1 MSERLSDPAIPQL
14 ENVLLTVDERVAT
27 ITLNRP
33 KKKNAMSPELHA
45 DMGRVFDYL
54 DSRDDIQ
61 VLVITGA
68 GNAFCTGMDLERF
81 LMDGLDDPAQFR
93 LNSDLA
99 FNWFRRL
106 KAFTGIT
113 IASVNGWCV
122 AGGMLVASICDL
134 AISAEEARYGLS
146 EINFATIPGAGL
158 TWVTAEALNRREAL
172 FYLTT
177 GRIFDGVKA
186 ASMGLVNYAVPLA
199 QLAAETAEI
208 ANEIAN
214 KHPVAL
220 RSIKET
226 YYGTR
231 NKSFEEAVDY
241 EAAKLFELGF
251 FSQDEWIKVALKQ
264 FKARTFKPGIENYS
278 ADGD

>member
-1 MSERLSDPAIPQL
+1 MSKLFDL
-14 ENVLLTVDERVAT
+14 KLDNVLLAVEGKVAT

-33 KKKNAMSPELHA
+33 HKKNAMSPDLHR
-45 DMGRVFDYL
+45 DMGRVFDHL
-54 DSRDDIQ
+54 DSQDDIQ

-68 GNAFCTGMDLERF
+68 GDAFCTGMDLEQF
-81 LMDGLDDPAQFR
+81 IADGFEDPAQFR
-93 LNSDLA
+93 LNTDLA
-99 FNWFRRL
+99 FGWFRRL

-113 IASVNGWCV
+113 IASINGWCV

-134 AISAEEARYGLS
+134 AFTSDKARFGLS

-158 TWVTAEALNRREAL
+158 TWVTAELLNRREAL

-177 GRIFDGVKA
+177 GRTFDGTEA
-186 ASMGLVNYAVPLA
+186 AKMGLVNYALPADELA
-199 QLAAETAEI
+199 DHTDEI
-208 ANEIAN
+208 AHEIAG
-214 KHPVAL
+214 KHPIAL

-231 NKSFEEAVDY
+231 DKSFEEGVDY

-251 FSQDEWIKVALKQ
+251 FSEDEWIKIALKQ
-264 FKARTFKPGIENYS
+264 FKARTFKPGIEDYAAEKKS
-278 ADGD
+278 

>member
-1 MSERLSDPAIPQL
+1 MADQTIPELANVQLSITQ
-14 ENVLLTVDERVAT
+14 NIAT

-33 KKKNAMSPELHA
+33 EKKNAMSPELHA
-45 DMGRVFDYL
+45 DMAAVFDYL
-54 DSRDDIQ
+54 DTQEQIQ

-81 LMDGLDDPAQFR
+81 LMDGLDDPARFR
-93 LNSDLA
+93 HHSDLA
-99 FNWFRRL
+99 FAWFRRL

-113 IASVNGWCV
+113 IASINGWCV
-122 AGGMLVASICDL
+122 AGGLLVASICDL
-134 AISAEEARYGLS
+134 AIAAKEARFGLS

-177 GRIFDGVKA
+177 GRLFDGEKA
-186 ASMGLVNYAVPLA
+186 AEMGLVNYAVPLEH
-199 QLAAETAEI
+199 LTSETTDIATEI
-208 ANEIAN
+208 AG
-214 KHPVAL
+214 KHPIAL

-231 NKSFEEAVDY
+231 DKSFEEAVDY
-241 EAAKLFELGF
+241 EGAKLFELGF

-264 FKARTFKPGIENYS
+264 FKQRGFKPAVENYS
-278 ADGD
+278 AENER

>member
-1 MSERLSDPAIPQL
+1 MADNSAL
-14 ENVLLTVDERVAT
+14 ELDNVLLSVEGKVAT

-33 KKKNAMSPELHA
+33 HKKNAMSPDLHR
-45 DMGRVFDYL
+45 DMGKVFDYL
-54 DSRDDIQ
+54 DNQEDIH
-61 VLVITGA
+61 VLVLTGA
-68 GNAFCTGMDLERF
+68 GDAFCTGMDLEQF
-81 LMDGLDDPAQFR
+81 IADGFEDPAQFR
-93 LNSDLA
+93 LNADLA
-99 FNWFRRL
+99 FGWFRRL

-113 IASVNGWCV
+113 IASINGWCV

-134 AISAEEARYGLS
+134 AFTAEEARFGLS

-158 TWVTAEALNRREAL
+158 TWVTAELLNRREAL

-177 GRIFDGVKA
+177 GRTFDGIKA
-186 ASMGLVNYAVPLA
+186 AEMGLVNYAMPLA
-199 QLAAETAEI
+199 DLADHTTEI
-208 ANEIAN
+208 AQEIAG

-231 NKSFEEAVDY
+231 DKSFEEAVDY

-251 FSQDEWIKVALKQ
+251 YSKDEWIKVALKQ
-264 FKARTFKPGIENYS
+264 FKARTFKPGIEDYS
-278 ADGD
+278 AEGE